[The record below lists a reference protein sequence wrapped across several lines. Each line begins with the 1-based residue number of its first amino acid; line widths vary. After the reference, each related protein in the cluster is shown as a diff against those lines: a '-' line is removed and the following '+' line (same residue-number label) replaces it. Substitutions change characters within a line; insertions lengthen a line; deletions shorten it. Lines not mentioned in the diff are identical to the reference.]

1 MRADTNVAM
10 ATRWFRDELDAG
22 FPAPV
27 ALAVDD
33 GGRLC
38 AAAFVGAGKDS
49 LEQLAAKA
57 GATLEPA
64 REPSGAA
71 RALAA
76 YARGAVDH
84 PEVELTPHGTAF
96 QRRVW
101 AAVQQVGAGET
112 ATYAEIARRIGNE
125 SAVRAVGA
133 ANGQNPIPIFIPCH
147 RIVGSDG
154 SLTGY
159 AGGLPIKRF
168 LLAHEQRQGEL
179 FGGVA

>member
-1 MRADTNVAM
+1 M
-10 ATRWFRDELDAG
+10 AQRWFREELDAG
-22 FPAPV
+22 FPSPV

-33 GGRLC
+33 RGRLC
-38 AAAFVGAGKDS
+38 ALSFLGGDKGT

-57 GATLEPA
+57 DATVEPA
-64 REPSGAA
+64 TEQSAAA
-71 RALAA
+71 RALLA
-76 YARGAVDH
+76 YARGTVDH
-84 PEVELTPHGTAF
+84 PIAELHPHGTAF
-96 QRRVW
+96 QRQVW
-101 AAVQQVGAGET
+101 GAVEDIGAGDT
-112 ATYAEIARRIGNE
+112 ATYGEIARRIGNE

-179 FGGVA
+179 FGGAA